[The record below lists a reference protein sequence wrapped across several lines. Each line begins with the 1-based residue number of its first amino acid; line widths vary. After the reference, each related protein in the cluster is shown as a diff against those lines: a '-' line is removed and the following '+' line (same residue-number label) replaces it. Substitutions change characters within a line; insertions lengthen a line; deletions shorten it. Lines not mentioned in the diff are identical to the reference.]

1 MAQKIITL
9 GTSPDGMDGDDAR
22 TAFGKTNDNFTE
34 LYQGIG
40 SAQPA
45 NPKLSAIAGSVWL
58 ANQLLITT
66 GADTLAMLAT
76 GVTGRALIASAD
88 AAEGRTALGLGTAA
102 TGTLTT
108 STRDLNVGR
117 VMRIGDGGMTG
128 TSISLPIT
136 DLNTILEPGRFAFG
150 NGVTNGPATGVAYYL
165 DVQTHGSS
173 LVFQRLQGMLAI
185 HADKVYTRVL
195 AGGSWTPW
203 LQSLNAGTNGI
214 GGRAVDLTS
223 AAQVN
228 ALGQNDQG
236 YYAISNVVSSALG
249 IPKGYGGVI
258 MHYGRGGNNAVQHF
272 VSSGT
277 NDVVMATRTFN
288 DTSIGWSPWVKNF
301 TSLDTP
307 TSTTNGV
314 TGQLLKVGDYGYGG
328 YLPQISESNIN
339 AQRMGGNY
347 FVISNSSGVLPVAS
361 NGYLVIESY
370 DGSFSKQTFT
380 HLIDGRVW
388 VRAANNNAWSGWA
401 KINNPVKSMGA
412 EAADLNNTT
421 NGIQMFNADFANIPP
436 TIGYGVV
443 QSMWRG
449 PTECIQYAWGVVSNN
464 VSMRRYISGSW
475 TTWQDITP
483 IGVGQQ
489 WVQVTRNSGTAY
501 VNDTG
506 RTIMLNYAGTSSAAG
521 QLLRVTVNGVF
532 GAYGNAAY
540 APGVVIGL
548 TCMIPPG
555 ASYTADSFGGILTS
569 PYASELR

>member
-76 GVTGRALIASAD
+76 GVTGRALIAAAD
-88 AAEGRTALGLGTAA
+88 AAAGRTALGLGTAA

-203 LQSLNAGTNGI
+203 IQSLNAGTNGV
-214 GGRAVDLTS
+214 GGQLIQLTTL
-223 AAQVN
+223 AALN
-228 ALGQNDQG
+228 ALNDSQQG
-236 YYAISNVVSSALG
+236 FYFIAGAVATAAG
-249 IPKGYGGVI
+249 IPKGYGGI
-258 MHYGRGGNNAVQHF
+258 ILHYGRGNDVAVQHYT
-272 VSSGT
+272 STGT
-277 NDVVMATRTFN
+277 NDVQVYTRTYN
-288 DTSIGWSPWVKNF
+288 TVSIGWSPWVKNM
-301 TSLDTP
+301 TSLDLVAG
-307 TSTTNGV
+307 SYDATTGRIIT
-314 TGQLLKVGDYGYGG
+314 TGQAGASYQAGWMGLGSNE
-328 YLPQISESNIN
+328 LPAAASLDS
-339 AQRMGGNY
+339 
-347 FVISNSSGVLPVAS
+347 ISNTSFYTFNDTAVGKPPLFNYGNVLTICRGAS
-361 NGYLVIESY
+361 EATQIA
-370 DGSFSKQTFT
+370 FS
-380 HLIDGRVW
+380 
-388 VRAANNNAWSGWA
+388 
-401 KINNPVKSMGA
+401 
-412 EAADLNNTT
+412 
-421 NGIQMFNADFANIPP
+421 
-436 TIGYGVV
+436 
-443 QSMWRG
+443 
-449 PTECIQYAWGVVSNN
+449 VVSPIT
-464 VSMRRYISGSW
+464 MTRYKLNSNWSAWADASGF
-475 TTWQDITP
+475 
-483 IGVGQQ
+483 GVGQNWGPNLQ
-489 WVQVTRNSGTAY
+489 GSRSYDTAYTNNTNRVMMVQVFAGATVGAQVGLSITTGGVSVIGPYAPAAGAYISVGPVPVAPGATYVFSQRNGTAPI
-501 VNDTG
+501 NTW
-506 RTIMLNYAGTSSAAG
+506 AE
-521 QLLRVTVNGVF
+521 F
-532 GAYGNAAY
+532 K
-540 APGVVIGL
+540 
-548 TCMIPPG
+548 
-555 ASYTADSFGGILTS
+555 
-569 PYASELR
+569 